1 MSFRNH
7 VFEEPMLEFGDGGQH
22 LDPRQGLRDFGPLQ
36 PRAGDVVRVGVIGT
50 VDTVSGF
57 AEFIEETGR
66 GIDSENTGLINLN
79 PDFPGLGNQN
89 PFRCHFKVP
98 EEARLTLSRR
108 QVKEITRVVRHDS
121 AVRLAVELA
130 RISHQLSAADAD
142 PCAVTGRTPSS
153 RFDVVSTT
161 PSASFSPC
169 GQPQRRLDALA
180 TKVGE
185 ISALVTEQLTALIES
200 NAKPDVVVLALPI
213 HLIEKLVNAKSEEPD
228 EDSEDDGDTGDDTL
242 NFRDLL
248 KARSLHL
255 DVPTQIVWPDTW
267 DDAARIP
274 RKVKRASNRQTQAA
288 ATRAWNLLNALFYKA
303 DKVPWRLLPNEA
315 EYRTNFLGIGFYR
328 DLDGQQLWT
337 STAQM
342 FDERGR
348 GLILRGARA
357 QTETRG
363 RHPYLTAGDAEALVA
378 QSIAAYK
385 SHHKHVPARLVVLKT
400 SRFRPE
406 EAEGIDAALDR
417 SGIELCDLLWVQE
430 SSPIAIFRDGNYPVL
445 RGTFVDL
452 NGKGLLYTRGSVPYY
467 GTYPGLRVPR
477 PLLLVPH
484 ENSDSALHRL
494 AEEVL
499 ALTKVNWNST
509 QFDQKL
515 PAPIKASREVG
526 RVLKHI
532 PFGAAVS
539 PDFRKYT

>member
-1 MSFRNH
+1 MTFKSRI
-7 VFEEPMLEFGDGGQH
+7 FEEPMLEFGGGGQH
-22 LDPRQGLRDFGPLQ
+22 PDPRQGLRDFGPLQ
-36 PRAGDVVRVGVIGT
+36 PRAGDVVNVGVIGT
-50 VDTVSGF
+50 EDTVTGF

-66 GIDSENTGLINLN
+66 GIDSENSELINLN

-98 EEARLTLSRR
+98 EGGRLALSRR
-108 QVKEITRVVRHDS
+108 QVKQITRVVRHEE
-121 AVRLAVELA
+121 AVRLAVEL
-130 RISHQLSAADAD
+130 
-142 PCAVTGRTPSS
+142 
-153 RFDVVSTT
+153 
-161 PSASFSPC
+161 
-169 GQPQRRLDALA
+169 
-180 TKVGE
+180 
-185 ISALVTEQLTALIES
+185 VTEQLTTLIES
-200 NAKPDVVVLALPI
+200 SAKPDVVVLALPVP
-213 HLIEKLVNAKSEEPD
+213 LIEKLVNAKSEEPE

-248 KARSLHL
+248 KAKALNL

-303 DKVPWRLLPNEA
+303 GKVPWRLLPDEG

-363 RHPYLTAGDAEALVA
+363 RHPYLTAEDAEALVA
-378 QSIAAYK
+378 QSIATYK

-417 SGIELCDLLWVQE
+417 LGIELCDLLWVQE
-430 SSPIAIFRDGNYPVL
+430 SSPIAIFREGNYPVL

-452 NGKGLLYTRGSVPYY
+452 HGKGLLYTRGSVPYY

-532 PFGAAVS
+532 PFGNAVS
-539 PDFRKYT
+539 SDFRKYT